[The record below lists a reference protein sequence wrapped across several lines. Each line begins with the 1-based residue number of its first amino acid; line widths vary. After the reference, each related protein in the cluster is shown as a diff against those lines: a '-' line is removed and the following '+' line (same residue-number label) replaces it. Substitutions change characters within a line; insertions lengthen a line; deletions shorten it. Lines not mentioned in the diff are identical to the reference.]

1 MQSIIYVYVYLSL
14 SISLSIYIERDTYIY
29 IYIYRSYAAVAP
41 TNAGERVFAVGSLI
55 FGIQSYM
62 SKGI

>member
-1 MQSIIYVYVYLSL
+1 MYTYTSLSL
-14 SISLSIYIERDTYIY
+14 SLSLYIYRERYVYIYIY